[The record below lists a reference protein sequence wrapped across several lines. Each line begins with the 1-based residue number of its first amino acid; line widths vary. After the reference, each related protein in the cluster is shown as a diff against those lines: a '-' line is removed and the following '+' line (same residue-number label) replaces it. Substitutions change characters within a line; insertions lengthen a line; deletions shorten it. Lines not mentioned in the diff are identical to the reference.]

1 MRGKGSRRYA
11 LLGGRLGDQ
20 LKSSLDYKRLSIE
33 ETLKALDT
41 SLNGLS
47 EEEAR
52 KRIEK
57 YGYNEVREEK
67 RNPVVEFL
75 SRYWGPMPWLL
86 ELAIVL
92 SVLLSHIIEAIIIS
106 ALLTINVTIGFMHS
120 RHAQKALEY
129 LKKRLAVKVK
139 VLRDDKWVL
148 KDAGE
153 IVPGDII
160 PVGLGD
166 LVPADAKIVSGE
178 LSVDQSALT
187 GESLPVNL
195 KPSDIV
201 YASSIVV
208 RGEAKCI
215 VVNTGASTYF
225 GRTAELVKIARP
237 KSHQEELV
245 LNVMKYMLY
254 LGVGALTVTAIFAF
268 FAGIDLL
275 TIVTFAVVFLIG
287 AVPVALPAVLT
298 IVQAVGAME
307 LAREGALVT
316 RLSAVEDAA
325 SVDVL
330 CLDKTGTITQN
341 KLAVMSVIPIS
352 GFKEEEVVL
361 TATLTSSEESKD
373 PIDLAIINYANCMGV
388 RLENYKVTSFTPFD
402 PSIKRAEAVV
412 ENNGVRF
419 KVVKGAPQIVM
430 ELCKVGGV
438 VKAEAEKVLEETSRR
453 GYRVLAVARS
463 ANNDIDDLK
472 FIGFLALADPIRSDS
487 KALIEEIENLGI
499 KPLMITGDNVVIAK
513 EVAKQVGLG
522 DRILSAN
529 EFKEMKPEEGVK
541 ALENI
546 DGLAEVYPEDK
557 YQVVKSLQMRGH
569 IVGMTGDGVNDAPAL
584 KQAELGIAVSNAT
597 DVAKAAAS
605 VVLTEPGLKQIVTTI
620 KISRVTYQRMLT
632 WVINKV
638 TKTVQFIALLV
649 IGFFWLRQLILG
661 LLDMTLLV
669 FANDFATMSIATDN
683 AIYTSYPN
691 KWNIRMVTLASLATG
706 AFMVIGGLISM
717 WVGVSYFNLY
727 GRKLQTFTMLMLVFF
742 SQFRILIVRERR
754 YFWSSRPGKALTLSV
769 VGTAIAFMLLGI
781 YGIIIP
787 MLSLYEVLF
796 TLGFPGIFTL
806 ALVDPI
812 KYLIFTK
819 IRV

>member
-1 MRGKGSRRYA
+1 M
-11 LLGGRLGDQ
+11 
-20 LKSSLDYKRLSIE
+20 KSSLDYKRLSIE

-47 EEEAR
+47 EEEVR
-52 KRIEK
+52 RRIEK
-57 YGYNEVREEK
+57 YGYNEVKEEK
-67 RNPVVEFL
+67 KNPVLEFL
-75 SRYWGPMPWLL
+75 SRYWGPMPWSL

-92 SVLLSHIIEAIIIS
+92 SVLISHVIEAIIIFT
-106 ALLTINVTIGFMHS
+106 LLTINVTIGFMHS
-120 RHAQKALEY
+120 RHAQRVLEY

-139 VLRDDKWVL
+139 VLRDGKWVL
-148 KDAGE
+148 KDARE

-160 PVGLGD
+160 LIGLGD
-166 LVPADAKIVSGE
+166 LVPADVKIVSGE

-195 KPSDIV
+195 KPLDMV

-215 VVNTGASTYF
+215 VINTGANTYF

-254 LGVGALTVTAIFAF
+254 FGVGALTVTAIFAF
-268 FAGIDLL
+268 FTGIDLL
-275 TIVTFAVVFLIG
+275 TMVTFAVIFLMG

-298 IVQAVGAME
+298 IVQAAGAME

-341 KLAVMSVIPIS
+341 KLAIVSVTSIS
-352 GFKEEEVVL
+352 IFKEEEVVL
-361 TATLTSSEESKD
+361 TATLASSKESKD
-373 PIDLAIINYANCMGV
+373 PIDLAIIDYANRMGIG
-388 RLENYKVTSFTPFD
+388 LENYRIISFIPFD
-402 PSIKRAEAVV
+402 PSIKRAEAIV
-412 ENNGVRF
+412 ENNGARF
-419 KVVKGAPQIVM
+419 KVVKGAPQVVM
-430 ELCKVGGV
+430 ELCKVEEA
-438 VKAEAEKVLEETSRR
+438 VKAEAERVLEEMSRK

-463 ANNDIDDLK
+463 TNNYIDDLK
-472 FIGFLALADPIRSDS
+472 LIGFLALADPIRSDS
-487 KALIEEIENLGI
+487 KALIEEIKNLGI

-529 EFKEMKPEEGVK
+529 EFKQIKPEES
-541 ALENI
+541 AEAIENI

-557 YQVVKSLQMRGH
+557 YQVVKSLQIRGH
-569 IVGMTGDGVNDAPAL
+569 LVGMTGDGVNDAPAL

-605 VVLTEPGLKQIVTTI
+605 VVLTEPGLKQIVTAI
-620 KISRVTYQRMLT
+620 KISRVTYQRILT
-632 WVINKV
+632 WVINKI
-638 TKTVQFIALLV
+638 TKTVQFITLLA
-649 IGFFWLRQLILG
+649 IGFFWLRQPVLG

-683 AIYTSYPN
+683 AIYTPYPN
-691 KWNIRMVTLASLATG
+691 KWDIRIVTLSSLATG

-717 WVGVSYFNLY
+717 WVGVVYFNLY
-727 GRKLQTFTMLMLVFF
+727 GRRLQTFTMLTLVFF

-754 YFWSSRPGKALTLSV
+754 HFWSSRPGKALTFSV
-769 VGTAIAFMLLGI
+769 VGTMIAFMLLGI

-787 MLSLYEVLF
+787 TLSLREVLF
-796 TLGFPGIFTL
+796 TLGFSGIFTL

-812 KYLIFTK
+812 KYLTFAK
-819 IRV
+819 LRL